1 MALSKKEINE
11 QIVATVEGIVGDLS
25 PDATEAE
32 AHQFISDSLEI
43 VNGIKATLEEVLSNH
58 TSHTVH

>member
-1 MALSKKEINE
+1 MALSEKEINK

-43 VNGIKATLEEVLSNH
+43 VSGIKATLEEVLSKH